1 MNVWVGAAPARRWVS
16 LTSPSPAVTDA
27 EEVRR
32 ARMLCTLTL
41 ALALL
46 LSVSSVI
53 SVITSAL
60 FPGRSRSLGYGGTAI
75 VAAAAVLF
83 WVALWQS
90 RKPRYEIGAWLT
102 IATIDAFVLGL
113 GPFFHGAS
121 ATLAIGF
128 AVPVLCATLFLHAR
142 GTVAVFGLSAVLVI
156 IYLIIAAPSAT
167 QFSFIFAITFVV
179 TLLTVLVAYIREED
193 LAKVKLL
200 RQLELRDAD
209 RLRGELELASKV
221 QRAMLPDHV
230 PAMSGLDV
238 AGFSEAAFEASGDFY
253 DLFHVG
259 PPGRYGAALGV
270 VVCDVAGK
278 GVASALVMSATRAAL
293 RAEAER
299 TGSPAA
305 VLAKVND
312 ILAASVPPGLFVT
325 IFYGIFDPAT
335 RTLRFS
341 SAGHPHP
348 YRGSASRDGID
359 ELESYGLPL
368 GLVPGSLYEDRTAV
382 LEPGDFVLV
391 YTDGLV
397 EALNSAREMYG
408 FDTVRQYLAGTAGQP
423 ASAQERLDSCL
434 ADMRRFIDGERLQDD
449 VTLVTLRVPTDELD
463 LRATATE
470 EREVGPSLRR

>member
-1 MNVWVGAAPARRWVS
+1 MNVWAR
-16 LTSPSPAVTDA
+16 LTSASAAITDA
-27 EEVRR
+27 EDVRR
-32 ARMLCTLTL
+32 ARMLCTVTS

-46 LSVSSVI
+46 LSVASVI
-53 SVITSAL
+53 SLITSSV
-60 FPGRSRSLGYGGTAI
+60 FPGRSRSLGFGGTAI

-90 RKPRYEIGAWLT
+90 KQPRYEIGAWLT

-113 GPFFHGAS
+113 GPFFHGAA
-121 ATLAIGF
+121 ATLAVGF

-142 GTVAVFGLSAVLVI
+142 GTVAVFGLSALLTTV
-156 IYLIIAAPSAT
+156 YLILAAPSAT

-200 RQLELRDAD
+200 RQLEHRDAE
-209 RLRGELELASKV
+209 RIRGELELASKV

-230 PAMSGLDV
+230 PVMSGLDV
-238 AGFSEAAFEASGDFY
+238 AAFSEAAFEASGDFY

-259 PPGRYGAALGV
+259 RADGGGHSLGV

-299 TGSPAA
+299 AASPAA

-325 IFYGIFDPAT
+325 IFYGIYDPAT
-335 RTLRFS
+335 ATLRFS

-348 YRGSASRDGID
+348 YRGSARRDGID

-368 GLVPGSLYEDRTAV
+368 GLVPGSQYEDRTAV
-382 LEPGDFVLV
+382 LEPGDFVLI

-408 FDTVRQYLAGTAGQP
+408 FETVRQHLAGTAWQS

-434 ADMRRFIDGERLQDD
+434 DDMRRFIDGESLQDD
-449 VTLVTLRVPTDELD
+449 VTLVTLRVPTVD
-463 LRATATE
+463 LGLHVAAAQ
-470 EREVGPSLRR
+470 EVG